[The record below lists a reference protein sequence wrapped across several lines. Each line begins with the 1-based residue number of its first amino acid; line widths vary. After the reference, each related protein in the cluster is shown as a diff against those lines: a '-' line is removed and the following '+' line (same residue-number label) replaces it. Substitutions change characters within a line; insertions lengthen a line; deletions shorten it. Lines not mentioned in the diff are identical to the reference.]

1 MKLSELNK
9 GKRAVVST
17 FDARQSGAK
26 LYQRLLLMGIRP
38 GAEVEMVGR
47 APFGDPYVVRVQN
60 QGFGLRRELTELIQV
75 TPCD

>member
-1 MKLSELNK
+1 MKLSELTK

-17 FDARQSGAK
+17 YQAEIGRPD
-26 LYQRLLLMGIRP
+26 LYKRLLLMGLRP

-47 APFGDPYVVRVQN
+47 APLGDPYVVRVRN